1 MRITGLYAAIATLLI
16 VILAMRVTLRRRA
29 IGVGIGNGG
38 DAVLAR
44 RVRAHANAAEY
55 LPLALLLLLIL
66 ELDQTQP
73 MLLHVFG
80 CLLIVARVLHAFGL
94 VRSLARTRHRH
105 RADLVHARGDGVA
118 AALADTRYVDP
129 DLIELNASVRP
140 ASCRRIAFR
149 RAR

>member
-38 DAVLAR
+38 DAILAR

-94 VRSLARTRHRH
+94 SSSAGLSPGRGIGIVLTWFTLA
-105 RADLVHARGDGVA
+105 AM
-118 AALADTRYVDP
+118 ALLLLWQILATWI
-129 DLIELNASVRP
+129 LT
-140 ASCRRIAFR
+140 
-149 RAR
+149 